1 MESIH
6 VICTTWSYEEIKKVS
21 QEPYW
26 PFIFQKRRLQ
36 AIWTRY
42 LRNWIFLTFGN
53 LGLEGKNAFL
63 H

>member
-1 MESIH
+1 MSTRSELATEITVCLLQKMEMESIH

-36 AIWTRY
+36 AI
-42 LRNWIFLTFGN
+42 
-53 LGLEGKNAFL
+53 
-63 H
+63 

>member
-21 QEPYW
+21 QEPYGHSFSRKDIYR
-26 PFIFQKRRLQ
+26 PFEQGIYATGFF
-36 AIWTRY
+36 
-42 LRNWIFLTFGN
+42 NFCS